1 MHRVAITGLGCIS
14 PLGLTAV
21 DHWRS
26 ARDGRSAIG
35 TITRVPLEK
44 LKVRVAA
51 EIRSF
56 DANDYFDH
64 RIVDNLDP
72 FTQYAC
78 VAARE
83 AIADSGLDLAGE
95 LADETAV
102 ITGTGIGGAVTIDVN
117 SERIYGEG
125 KSRVHPNTIPRLM
138 PSAATS
144 QITME
149 HGVTGPSFTV
159 TSACSSSNH
168 AVGEAFWMVRSG
180 RARAAITGGSEA
192 ILTYG
197 SLPGWFALRVMDTET
212 CRPFD
217 RNRMGMVL
225 GEGAGIVVLERLE
238 DAQRRGAHIYA
249 ELAGFGMSA
258 DAQST
263 LEPSE
268 EGAAKAIRRALDDG
282 SLPPEDVVYVNAHG
296 TGTQANDVN
305 ETRALRR
312 VFGAAADRLLV
323 SSTKSMHGHALG
335 GAGALELVITA
346 KALDEQIAPP
356 TANLTDQDP
365 ECDLDCVAGTAREA
379 ALPGALTNSF
389 AFGGL
394 NAVLALR
401 RAP

>member
-1 MHRVAITGLGCIS
+1 
-14 PLGLTAV
+14 
-21 DHWRS
+21 
-26 ARDGRSAIG
+26 
-35 TITRVPLEK
+35 
-44 LKVRVAA
+44 
-51 EIRSF
+51 
-56 DANDYFDH
+56 
-64 RIVDNLDP
+64 
-72 FTQYAC
+72 
-78 VAARE
+78 
-83 AIADSGLDLAGE
+83 
-95 LADETAV
+95 
-102 ITGTGIGGAVTIDVN
+102 
-117 SERIYGEG
+117 
-125 KSRVHPNTIPRLM
+125 
-138 PSAATS
+138 
-144 QITME
+144 
-149 HGVTGPSFTV
+149 
-159 TSACSSSNH
+159 
-168 AVGEAFWMVRSG
+168 MVRSG

-212 CRPFD
+212 CRPFHRD
-217 RNRMGMVL
+217 RMGMVL

-268 EGAAKAIRRALDDG
+268 EGAAKAINRALTDAA
-282 SLPPEDVVYVNAHG
+282 LAPEDVVYVNAHG
-296 TGTQANDVN
+296 TGTQATDVN

-335 GAGALELVITA
+335 GAGALELVISVR
-346 KALDEQIAPP
+346 ALDEQVAPP

-365 ECDLDCVAGTAREA
+365 ECDLDCVPETAREA